1 MRTSPARR
9 TTLLSL
15 LLFIPA
21 AALPAAAQQ
30 SAAPPS
36 APGKAFDVVSI
47 RRNLALGS
55 RPPHHTP
62 SPNGVH
68 VIHVPAVLV
77 LMIAYPPQAGGM
89 FLPNNIDNMPEWLL
103 HETYDIDAR
112 IADEDRA
119 AWTDPRNQ
127 PAMLQQMLQSMFAN
141 RFKLVVH
148 RQMKENSVYELVIA
162 KGGIKFAQTTPAP
175 TTPGQTKPDPTTPAQ
190 PRPDGL
196 SLPDGGAIGPG
207 PNGLIHMSNLS
218 MQMLATVLSEKSD
231 RPIVDNTGLTGR
243 YTFDIRQ
250 PQQDRGPSTTP
261 DASPDPNA
269 NPAMS
274 DVLKAIG
281 LDLKPAKQ
289 QVEFLIIDHI
299 ERPTEN

>member
-1 MRTSPARR
+1 MTQAVAAFGRRYLPRGWKHLALQFVIWFGFLLAYQAARG
-9 TTLLSL
+9 LAAHG
-15 LLFIPA
+15 PA
-21 AALPAAAQQ
+21 AQAR
-30 SAAPPS
+30 
-36 APGKAFDVVSI
+36 AF
-47 RRNLALGS
+47 
-55 RPPHHTP
+55 T
-62 SPNGVH
+62 NGFR

-89 FLPNNIDNMPEWLL
+89 FLPNNIDNMPDWLL

-127 PAMLQQMLQSMFAN
+127 PAMLQQMLQSMLAT
-141 RFKLVVH
+141 RFKLAVH
-148 RQMKENSVYELVIA
+148 RQMKENSVYQLVIA

-196 SLPDGGAIGPG
+196 SLPDGGTIGPS
-207 PNGLIHMSNLS
+207 PNGLLQMSNLS
-218 MQMLATVLSEKSD
+218 MQMLATMLSEKSD
-231 RPIVDNTGLTGR
+231 TPIVDKTGLTGR
-243 YTFDIRQ
+243 YTFSLRQ
-250 PQQDRGPSTTP
+250 PAADRGPSATP
-261 DASPDPNA
+261 DVSQDSGA

>member
-1 MRTSPARR
+1 MLNSPAGP
-9 TTLLSL
+9 TTLLCL
-15 LLFIPA
+15 LLSIVSLGAIPA
-21 AALPAAAQQ
+21 GAQQ
-30 SAAPPS
+30 GLTPS
-36 APGKAFDVVSI
+36 TAHGKSFEVVSI
-47 RRNLALGS
+47 RQNLALGGA
-55 RPPHHTP
+55 RPNLTP
-62 SPNGVH
+62 SPNGFR
-68 VIHVPAVLV
+68 VIHVPLALV
-77 LMIAYPPQAGGM
+77 IMTAYTPQAGGM
-89 FLPNNIDNMPEWLL
+89 FLNSIDNMPEWLL

-127 PAMLQQMLQSMFAN
+127 PAMLQQMLQSMLAT
-141 RFKLVVH
+141 RFKLAVH
-148 RQMKENSVYELVIA
+148 RQMKENSVYQLVIA
-162 KGGIKFAQTTPAP
+162 KGGIKFAETP
-175 TTPGQTKPDPTTPAQ
+175 PDQ
-190 PRPDGL
+190 PRPAGAT
-196 SLPDGGAIGPG
+196 LPDGGIISPG
-207 PNGLIHMSNLS
+207 PNGLIHMSNLT
-218 MQMLATVLSEKSD
+218 MHMLATALSEKSD
-231 RPIVDNTGLTGR
+231 RPIVDSTGLTGR

-261 DASPDPNA
+261 DASQDVGA

>member
-1 MRTSPARR
+1 MPTSPARR

-21 AALPAAAQQ
+21 TVLPAAAQQ
-30 SAAPPS
+30 SAAPPA
-36 APGKAFDVVSI
+36 APGKSFDVVSI

-55 RPPHHTP
+55 QPPNLTP
-62 SPNGVH
+62 SPDGFR
-68 VIHVPAVLV
+68 VIHVPVAVV
-77 LMIAYPPQAGGM
+77 LMTAYPPQAGGM

-119 AWTDPRNQ
+119 DWTDPRNQ
-127 PAMLQQMLQSMFAN
+127 PAMLQQMLQSMLAT
-141 RFKLVVH
+141 RFKLAVH
-148 RQMKENSVYELVIA
+148 RQMKENSVYQLVIA
-162 KGGIKFAQTTPAP
+162 KGGIKFSETP
-175 TTPGQTKPDPTTPAQ
+175 PDQ
-190 PRPDGL
+190 PRPTGAT
-196 SLPDGGAIGPG
+196 LPDGGIISPG
-207 PNGLIHMSNLS
+207 PNGLIHMSNLT
-218 MQMLATVLSEKSD
+218 MHMLATALSEKSD
-231 RPIVDNTGLTGR
+231 RPIVDSTGLTGH
-243 YTFDIRQ
+243 YTFSLSQ
-250 PQQDRGPSTTP
+250 PAANRGPSATP
-261 DASPDPNA
+261 DASPDLNT

-299 ERPTEN
+299 EHPTEN